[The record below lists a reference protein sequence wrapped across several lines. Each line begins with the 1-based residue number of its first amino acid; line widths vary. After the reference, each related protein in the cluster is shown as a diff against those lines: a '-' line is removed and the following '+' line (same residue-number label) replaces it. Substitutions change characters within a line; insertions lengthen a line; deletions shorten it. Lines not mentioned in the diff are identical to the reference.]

1 MPASGRAAAQ
11 RSGLRSGAV
20 AEEQQTTP
28 SNPDDRTPQGSV
40 TTQEPD
46 NKPRHF
52 ERVLVV
58 SAHPDD
64 PEFSAGAAVAS
75 LARDGAEVYYVI
87 CTDGSQGGEDPSV
100 PDQELSA
107 RRYEEQRRAA
117 QTLGVKEVDFL
128 GFRDGHL
135 RPDLD
140 LRHAITAEIRRRKPD
155 LVITHSP
162 VRALQVGIGA
172 SHPDH
177 LAVGE
182 ATLCAVYP
190 DARNPRAFTD
200 LLALGLEPHKVKE
213 VWVPGFEHPDHFV
226 EVDDDLLDLKF
237 RSIMCH
243 TSQFEKPDMNFD
255 DGPRKWITDRMR
267 QAGERAGYRYA
278 EAFKRIETG

>member
-1 MPASGRAAAQ
+1 
-11 RSGLRSGAV
+11 V
-20 AEEQQTTP
+20 AEEQETESHPRGGVAIAGPESSPGTP
-28 SNPDDRTPQGSV
+28 AKDQPKS
-40 TTQEPD
+40 
-46 NKPRHF
+46 F
-52 ERVLVV
+52 ARVLVV

-64 PEFSAGAAVAS
+64 PEFSAGASIAG
-75 LARDGAEVYYVI
+75 LARRGSEVYYCI

-100 PDQELSA
+100 PDGELSA

-117 QTLGVKEVDFL
+117 STLGVKDVVFL

-135 RPDLD
+135 AANLE
-140 LRHAITAEIRRRKPD
+140 LRRAITSEIRRLQPD

-162 VRALQVGIGA
+162 VRNLGVGIGA

-182 ATLCAVYP
+182 ATLCSVYP

-200 LLALGLEPHKVKE
+200 LLALGLQPHKVKE
-213 VWVPGFEHPDHFV
+213 VWVPGYEHADHFV
-226 EVDDDLLDLKF
+226 EVDDELLDLKF

-243 TSQFEKPDMNFD
+243 ASQFEKPGINFDSD

-267 QAGERAGYRYA
+267 QAGEKGGYRYA
-278 EAFKRIETG
+278 EAFKRIETA

>member
-1 MPASGRAAAQ
+1 
-11 RSGLRSGAV
+11 V
-20 AEEQQTTP
+20 AEEQEAESQAGGGVATAGPASSPGTP
-28 SNPDDRTPQGSV
+28 TKE
-40 TTQEPD
+40 EP
-46 NKPRHF
+46 KTYA
-52 ERVLVV
+52 RVLVV

-64 PEFSAGAAVAS
+64 PEFSAGASVAA
-75 LARDGAEVYYVI
+75 LARRGSEVFYCI

-100 PDQELSA
+100 PDAELSA

-117 QTLGVKEVDFL
+117 ATLGVKDVVFL

-135 RPDLD
+135 APNLE
-140 LRHAITAEIRRRKPD
+140 LRHAITAEIRRLRPD

-162 VRALQVGIGA
+162 VRNLAVGIGA

-213 VWVPGFEHPDHFV
+213 VWVPGYEHPDHFV
-226 EVDDDLLDLKF
+226 EVDDELLELKF

-243 TSQFEKPDMNFD
+243 TSQFEKPGIDFD
-255 DGPRKWITDRMR
+255 SENGPRKWITDRMR
-267 QAGERAGYRYA
+267 QAGEKGGYRYA
-278 EAFKRIETG
+278 EAFRRIETA